1 VTSES
6 ASNDLIR
13 DPFLNAT
20 STRTTADKP
29 AAETIET
36 AMPWLKAEM
45 DQPKVSQQQLR
56 LQQPRGLISSQDQAE
71 NSKNPEHAPKQAST
85 PSVARTFDT
94 DPKRLEAGLL
104 RVNLKHL
111 SQLGLSS
118 AQEADDNPTTSLS
131 LRKRLELAW
140 RSLRHR

>member
-1 VTSES
+1 
-6 ASNDLIR
+6 
-13 DPFLNAT
+13 
-20 STRTTADKP
+20 
-29 AAETIET
+29 
-36 AMPWLKAEM
+36 MPWLKAEM

-56 LQQPRGLISSQDQAE
+56 LQQPSGLNSSQDKAE

-85 PSVARTFDT
+85 PSVASTFDT
-94 DPKRLEAGLL
+94 DTKCLEAGML
-104 RVNLKHL
+104 RVSLKHL

>member
-1 VTSES
+1 
-6 ASNDLIR
+6 
-13 DPFLNAT
+13 
-20 STRTTADKP
+20 
-29 AAETIET
+29 
-36 AMPWLKAEM
+36 MPWLKAET
-45 DQPKVSQQQLR
+45 DQPKVSQQQKGLQQPIG
-56 LQQPRGLISSQDQAE
+56 LQQPRELNISQNQAE
-71 NSKNPEHAPKQAST
+71 DPENLEHAIEQAST
-85 PSVARTFDT
+85 PSLARRFDT